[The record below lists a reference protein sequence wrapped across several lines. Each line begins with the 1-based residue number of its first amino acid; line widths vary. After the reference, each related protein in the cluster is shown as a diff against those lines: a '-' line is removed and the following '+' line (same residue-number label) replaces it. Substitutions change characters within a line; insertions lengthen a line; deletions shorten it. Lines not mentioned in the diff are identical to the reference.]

1 MTQATLAPMDTRHLA
16 ELAELEDGYW
26 WHVAKR
32 RLAVRLLARH
42 APPPGLLVEGGV
54 GSSRN
59 LVEFHRLGYAVA
71 GLDVMPEAVDLARER
86 GIDGVRLHDLQETW
100 PVDDDSARAVV
111 LLDVIEHLANPV
123 LALERAWRALQPG
136 GALVVTVPAYPCLYG
151 DWDRALGHYRRYT
164 APLLREQAEQAGF
177 RVRLLTH
184 WNSFTLPAALAVRG
198 WRRLFPRPGAAEF
211 PRVSPITNRLL
222 LGCAAAERALIGR
235 VPVPCGLSLVGVL
248 VK

>member
-1 MTQATLAPMDTRHLA
+1 MTQATLAPMDARHLA

-32 RLAVRLLARH
+32 RLAVQLLTRY

-59 LVEFHRLGYAVA
+59 LLEFRRLGYDVT
-71 GLDVMPEAVDLARER
+71 GLDVMPEAVDLACKR
-86 GIDGVRLHDLQETW
+86 GVDSVQLHDLETTW
-100 PVDDDSARAVV
+100 PVDDGSARAVV
-111 LLDVIEHLANPV
+111 LLDVIEHLADPV
-123 LALERAWRALQPG
+123 LALEHAWCALQPG

-177 RVRLLTH
+177 RIRLLTH
-184 WNSFTLPAALAVRG
+184 WNSFTLPAAIAVRG
-198 WRRLFPRPGAAEF
+198 WRRMFPQHGAAEF
-211 PRVSPITNRLL
+211 PRVSLFTNRLL
-222 LGCAAAERALIGR
+222 LACAAAERALIGR
-235 VPVPCGLSLVGVL
+235 IPVPCGLSHVGVL

>member
-1 MTQATLAPMDTRHLA
+1 MTQATLAPMDAQHLS

-32 RLAVRLLARH
+32 QLAVKLLARF
-42 APPPGLLVEGGV
+42 APPPGVLIEGGV

-59 LVEFHRLGYAVA
+59 LLEFRRLGYDVT

-86 GIDGVRLHDLQETW
+86 GIDGVRLHDLEEPW
-100 PVDDDSARAVV
+100 PVAEGSVKAVV
-111 LLDVIEHLANPV
+111 LLDVIEHLASPV
-123 LALERAWRALQPG
+123 NALEHAWRALQPG
-136 GALVVTVPAYPCLYG
+136 GALVVTVPAYPWLYG

-164 APLLREQAEQAGF
+164 APLLREQAAQAGF
-177 RVRLLTH
+177 HVRRLTH
-184 WNSFTLPAALAVRG
+184 WNSFTLPAAIAVRG
-198 WRRLFPRPGAAEF
+198 WRRLVPRPGAAEF
-211 PRVSPITNRLL
+211 PRVSTFTNRLL
-222 LGCAAAERALIGR
+222 QGCAAAERVLIGR

>member
-1 MTQATLAPMDTRHLA
+1 MTQATLAPMDARHLS

-32 RLAVRLLARH
+32 QLAVQLLNRF
-42 APPPGLLVEGGV
+42 APPPGVLIEGGV

-59 LVEFHRLGYAVA
+59 LLEFRRLGYDVT

-86 GIDGVRLHDLQETW
+86 GINGVQLHDLEEPW
-100 PVDDDSARAVV
+100 PVEEGSVKAVV
-111 LLDVIEHLANPV
+111 LLDVIEHLADPV
-123 LALERAWRALQPG
+123 LALEHAWRALQPG
-136 GALVVTVPAYPCLYG
+136 GALVVTVPAYPWLYG

-164 APLLREQAEQAGF
+164 KATLRTQAVHAGF

-184 WNSFTLPAALAVRG
+184 WNSFTLPAAIVVRG

-211 PRVSPITNRLL
+211 PRVSPFTNRWLL
-222 LGCAAAERALIGR
+222 ACARVERSLINR
-235 VPVPCGLSLVGVL
+235 VAVPCGLSLVGVL